1 MSVSTKSTLCMAAV
15 LAAALLAACGGEDAP
30 VEAAGPAAA
39 LRLERGPELVQ
50 NGEFSAGMAGWNTW
64 LMNGGA
70 ADYAV
75 KNGRAVVSIHA
86 SATDYSGIQ
95 LSTGA
100 GFALEAGKT
109 YRLTFTARGE
119 APGTLRTSIWENGQ
133 DLNGDG
139 FAWSTHRFDEHA
151 LTTTM
156 TRYTVDFTMTS
167 SNPNAGVCFF
177 MGDLASRVFVD
188 NVSLAEVLLPPLGA
202 ELVRNGK
209 FGNELAQWDWYVAD
223 GGQATFAA
231 VNREAV
237 IDVTAA
243 ASTADGVQLRY
254 VGGLPLVAGRWYRVS
269 FRARADAPG
278 ALVTA
283 VWENGHDLDRDGTG
297 WTSVRR
303 ATQQLGT
310 AMAQYTVDFVAP
322 NTNLDAGLVFLAGQL
337 GGKVYVDDVSAM
349 EIERPAPQNL
359 VENGDFAAG
368 LGGWDTYLMNGG
380 AATYAVEGGEAVVS
394 VSSRL
399 LDYSA
404 VQLSNSGFPL
414 EAGKSYRLTFR
425 ARADAPGWL
434 AASVW
439 ENGHDLNEDGFG
451 WSTYRFE
458 YLEVGTEL
466 RTYAIEL
473 TMPLT
478 NLDAG
483 VCFFL
488 GDLTGRVFLDDV
500 QLVEIEALTPPPP
513 PPPPGTELVGNG
525 TFAAGLAGWHP
536 YVGDGASGT
545 IEAVGGEAVLTTT
558 VPGAGLGS
566 IQMGTGNLHLQGGKT
581 YRLAFRARSST
592 YGAMLSLVWENGRN
606 PDGDAIVG
614 TSYDFQWISLGV
626 DMAPY
631 AFEFTM
637 PVTNDGAGLAFLAGD
652 QVGQIVIDDVSVVEI
667 EYQPP
672 TELVRNGTFDA
683 DLAGWGSYLMN
694 GGQAT
699 YAAENGEAVVTIAS
713 PATDYSGIQLSTGG
727 LPLQA
732 GRTYRLSFRARAETY
747 GNFATSIWENGHDL
761 DGNGFAWGTH
771 QFDWQWVAP
780 YDQSYSVDFVMPV
793 TNSDAGLAFF
803 LGELTGRVFLDD
815 VSLIEVR

>member
-1 MSVSTKSTLCMAAV
+1 MLASKKSTLRMTAWLAV
-15 LAAALLAACGGEDAP
+15 AFLAACGAEETPQEVGT
-30 VEAAGPAAA
+30 AAA
-39 LRLERGPELVQ
+39 LRLERGPELVE
-50 NGEFSAGMAGWNTW
+50 NGDFSAGMTGWNTW

-75 KNGRAVVSIHA
+75 KNGRAVVSIHS

-119 APGTLRTSIWENGQ
+119 APGTLRTSVWENGQ

-139 FAWSTHRFDEHA
+139 FAWSPHRFDEHA

-167 SNPNAGVCFF
+167 SNGNAGVCFF
-177 MGDLASRVFVD
+177 MGDLAARVFLD
-188 NVSLAEVLLPPLGA
+188 NVSLAEVLVPPLGA

-209 FGNELAQWDWYVAD
+209 FGNALAQWDWYVTD

-237 IDVTAA
+237 IDVTSAA
-243 ASTADGVQLRY
+243 ASADGVQLRY

-269 FRARADAPG
+269 FRARAETPG

-283 VWENGHDLDRDGTG
+283 VWENGHDLDRDGAA
-297 WTSVRR
+297 WTSLRR

-310 AMAQYTVDFVAP
+310 AMAQYTVDLVAP
-322 NTNLDAGLVFLAGQL
+322 NTNLDAGLAFLAGQL
-337 GGKVYVDDVSAM
+337 GGKVYVDDVSVVG
-349 EIERPAPQNL
+349 IERPAPQNL
-359 VENGDFAAG
+359 VPNGDFAAG
-368 LGGWDTYLMNGG
+368 LGDWDTYLMNGG

-394 VSSRL
+394 ISSRL

-425 ARADAPGWL
+425 ARADEPGWL
-434 AASVW
+434 SASVW
-439 ENGHDLNEDGFG
+439 ENGHDLNDDGFG

-458 YLEVGTEL
+458 YFEIDTEMRSYALEL
-466 RTYAIEL
+466 A
-473 TMPLT
+473 MPLT

-483 VCFFL
+483 ICFFL

-513 PPPPGTELVGNG
+513 PPPLGTELVGNG
-525 TFAAGLAGWHP
+525 AFDAGLSGWHP
-536 YVGDGASGT
+536 HVGDATGT
-545 IEAVGGEAVLTTT
+545 IEAVDGEAVLTTT
-558 VPGAGLGS
+558 VPGSGLGS
-566 IQMGTGNLHLQGGKT
+566 IQIQTGDLHLQAGKT
-581 YRLAFRARSST
+581 YRLSFRARSST

-606 PDGDAIVG
+606 PDGDTIVG
-614 TSYDFQWISLGV
+614 MTYDAQLISLGV
-626 DMAPY
+626 GMTPY

-652 QVGQIVIDDVSVVEI
+652 QVGQVFIDDVSVVEI
-667 EYQPP
+667 ELLPP
-672 TELVRNGTFDA
+672 AELVRNGTFDA

-694 GGQAT
+694 GGDAT

-713 PATDYSGIQLSTGG
+713 AASDYSGIQLSTGG
-727 LPLQA
+727 LPLVA
-732 GRTYRLSFRARAETY
+732 GRSYRLSYRARAETY
-747 GNFATSIWENGHDL
+747 GNLATSIWENGHDL
-761 DGNGFAWGTH
+761 DGDGFAWGTH
-771 QFDWQWVAP
+771 QFDWQWVGP
-780 YDQSYSVDFVMPV
+780 YDQSYWVDFVMPV
-793 TNSDAGLAFF
+793 TNPDAGLAFF
-803 LGELTGRVFLDD
+803 LGELTGRVFIDD
-815 VSLIEVR
+815 VSLIELR